1 MHREEL
7 NGAIARRAKHFF
19 TETARVRR
27 GVEAWEKGDL
37 KLFGQLMT
45 DSGRSS
51 IENYECG
58 GCFQEIGSCQSADA
72 SVNLRDKSVN
82 LQDSVALKITTKER
96 ERNEFAKTT
105 WYHQIGSL
113 QRAGK

>member
-1 MHREEL
+1 MCRAAGRDDEEASLSNVSSEEYDMHREEL

-58 GCFQEIGSCQSADA
+58 EYLSDCWESSEGVLFPCLGTE
-72 SVNLRDKSVN
+72 L
-82 LQDSVALKITTKER
+82 
-96 ERNEFAKTT
+96 
-105 WYHQIGSL
+105 
-113 QRAGK
+113 